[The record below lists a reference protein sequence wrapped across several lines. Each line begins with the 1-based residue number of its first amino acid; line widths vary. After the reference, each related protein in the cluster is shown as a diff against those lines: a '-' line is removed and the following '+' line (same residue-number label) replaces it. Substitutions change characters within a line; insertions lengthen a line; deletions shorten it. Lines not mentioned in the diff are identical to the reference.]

1 MLNITDLTVSKD
13 LERSEMAEVVGGNS
27 ELRSLS
33 ALIDFSTSMTNKV
46 ADVNQ
51 VFGLGL
57 AQGNVGA
64 VTNNQAIMGGN
75 GVTYAPVT
83 QSQTQGNY
91 MDVSDIGNV
100 SVS

>member
-1 MLNITDLTVSKD
+1 MLKIKD
-13 LERSEMAEVVGGNS
+13 LIASKEMDAAEMASIHGGFDPF
-27 ELRSLS
+27 
-33 ALIDFSTSMTNKV
+33 AVIDFSTGIDNKV
-46 ADVNQ
+46 ADVQ
-51 VFGLGL
+51 QLFSFQF
-57 AQGNVGA
+57 AQGNAGA

>member
-1 MLNITDLTVSKD
+1 MLNIIDLTVSKD

-27 ELRSLS
+27 ELQSLS

-57 AQGNVGA
+57 AQGNVGE

-75 GVTYAPVT
+75 GIVYAPVT